1 MHRCLLHNGEIRTTS
16 ELLLAPGQVGFLNG
30 WGVFST
36 LRVAA
41 GTLFAYDRHYRR
53 MQHDAERLHVPFPF
67 APDELKRMLLKLVDA
82 NGAYESTL
90 RVAAIRNRGGLFEA
104 PDLRRDTDLIAFT
117 TDLNQWGDGVRLGY
131 RPNARFGASPFAG
144 TKYTSWAENLT
155 LYELAHHAGLDEFLL
170 LNEVGEVSE
179 CTSANIFSIR
189 GNQIWT
195 PPLSTSGCLPGV
207 TRALLLEEIHIPGLQ
222 VTEREI
228 SVSEFEASD
237 GSFITSSTRDVL
249 PILSIDREDVSQAPE
264 VVAELSAEF
273 RKLRAR
279 YIEADQLRDKMDA
292 A

>member
-1 MHRCLLHNGEIRTTS
+1 MHRCLLHNGEIRSTS
-16 ELLLAPGQVGFLNG
+16 EPLLAPGQVGFLNG

-53 MQHDAERLHVPFPF
+53 MQRDAERLHVPFPF
-67 APDELKRMLLKLVDA
+67 APDELKRMLLKLVEA
-82 NGAYESTL
+82 NGAYEATL
-90 RVAAIRNRGGLFEA
+90 RVAAVRNRGGLFEA

-155 LYELAHHAGLDEFLL
+155 LYELAHQAGIDEFLL
-170 LNEVGEVSE
+170 LNEAGEVSE
-179 CTSANIFSIR
+179 CTSANIFIVRS
-189 GNQIWT
+189 NQIWT

-207 TRALLLEEIHIPGLQ
+207 TRGLLLEEIHIPGLQ
-222 VTEREI
+222 IMEHEVSI
-228 SVSEFEASD
+228 SHLESSAGAFV
-237 GSFITSSTRDVL
+237 TSSTRDLLPVL
-249 PILSIDREDVSQAPE
+249 SVDGEELSQSPE
-264 VVAELSAEF
+264 VVAEIGAEF

-279 YIEADQLRDKMDA
+279 YIEKEQQKEKTHVL
-292 A
+292 